1 MSAINSNRDL
11 YTELLGNQKLPEE
24 QIRKVGQL
32 KDLLDKIL
40 TLDSSKRIG
49 ISQALV
55 HPFIS
60 EKIWSVRVVIIRK
73 IKNKLLIFLLIF
85 WNQNN

>member
-1 MSAINSNRDL
+1 MSSINPSRDL
-11 YTELLGNQKLPEE
+11 YTELMGNQKLPEE

-60 EKIWSVRVVIIRK
+60 EKNWSVCILCLE
-73 IKNKLLIFLLIF
+73 KLK
-85 WNQNN
+85 WNTDFPFDSFGSK

>member
-1 MSAINSNRDL
+1 MSSINPSRDL

-49 ISQALV
+49 ISQALI

-60 EKIWSVRVVIIRK
+60 EK
-73 IKNKLLIFLLIF
+73 N
-85 WNQNN
+85 

>member
-1 MSAINSNRDL
+1 MSSISPSRDL
-11 YTELLGNQKLPEE
+11 YSELLGNQKLPEE
-24 QIRKVGQL
+24 QIRKVGHL
-32 KDLLDKIL
+32 KDLLDKVL

-60 EKIWSVRVVIIRK
+60 EK
-73 IKNKLLIFLLIF
+73 N
-85 WNQNN
+85 

>member
-1 MSAINSNRDL
+1 MSSINPSRDL
-11 YTELLGNQKLPEE
+11 YTELLGNQKLPED

-32 KDLLDKIL
+32 KDLLDKIFM
-40 TLDSSKRIG
+40 LDSSKRIG

-60 EKIWSVRVVIIRK
+60 EK
-73 IKNKLLIFLLIF
+73 N
-85 WNQNN
+85 